1 MGVRSEISGWL
12 VPRFPELGFLF
23 AAVILR
29 LSSDMRGP
37 ATDAAVFSAAGLIIW
52 AILRM
57 TRILSASE
65 LGRG

>member
-29 LSSDMRGP
+29 FSA
-37 ATDAAVFSAAGLIIW
+37 ATDAAVFSAAGLVIW

-57 TRILSASE
+57 TRILSARE